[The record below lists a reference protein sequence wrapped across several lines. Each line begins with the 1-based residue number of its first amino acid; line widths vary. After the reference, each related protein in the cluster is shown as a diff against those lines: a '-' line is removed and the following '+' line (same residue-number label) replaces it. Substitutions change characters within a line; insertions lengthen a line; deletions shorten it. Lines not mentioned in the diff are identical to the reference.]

1 MNTGIVRRYIE
12 VSFPVAIP
20 FEGGVL
26 TYHLDAS
33 PDAFPAV
40 GCRVVAPVQAQRI
53 IGYTIR
59 VTDIKPDFRTLPV
72 TEILDP
78 IPLLSDALVSLAL
91 WMAETCLCTPGEAF
105 HAMLPAGVK
114 QKMTRIARPG
124 PAALAGSMESLPAP
138 IAWLRGKGEAA
149 YKSWLAR
156 FPQVSA
162 RLAAW
167 SAEGL
172 VVVGFE
178 KQEAAGPRVVRLVSI
193 PQDRAIELESL
204 TPKERQVV
212 EALLRINTPLSIPRL
227 CREADVSNAPVQQLV
242 KKGMLTIR
250 EERFWR
256 EVARDAYYRTATPPL
271 PELTTEQTA
280 VLSEIRAAAAG
291 DRRPV
296 LVRGVTCS
304 GKTEVYLRW
313 VAERLES
320 GRGVIV
326 LVPEISL
333 TPQMV
338 KRFRD
343 RFGERVAILHSRLS
357 DGERFDQWELIRSG
371 AAPVVVGA
379 RSAVFAPVPNLG
391 SIIIDEEGEPS
402 FKQGESPRYHAR
414 EAAAKRC
421 ELEHAQLVM
430 GSATPTMDA
439 FQRARDGRYR
449 LVEMTQRVTD
459 RTPPQV
465 DLVDMR
471 QELVAKKNR
480 SMFSE
485 TLANALR
492 STLGAGKQAIL
503 YLNRRG
509 YSSFVLCRACGKVI
523 ECSRCQVSLVYHE
536 GSRILR
542 CHYCGEAKP
551 LPTVCP
557 SCGSEAIRYFG
568 AGTQRVESE
577 ARRYFPGARIA
588 RMDSD
593 TTGTRGSLEQI
604 LDRFGR
610 HEIDILIGTQ
620 MVAKGLDF
628 PDVTLVGILAADSL
642 LRIPDFRSSERNFSL
657 LAQVSGRAGR
667 GDAAGRVVLQTYFP
681 DHHSIRYALT
691 EDYHGFFA
699 EEAEHRRA
707 AGFPPFLALA
717 SLLFTS
723 EQAEKAKDAAQ
734 KLAEA
739 LSGTPS
745 FQGGNILGPAPA
757 PIERINNQFRFQLLA
772 RNPDRAALTTAL
784 RASMKAAAV
793 SGVKISVD
801 IDPYFA
807 L

>member
-1 MNTGIVRRYIE
+1 MNTGAIRRYIE
-12 VSFPVAIP
+12 VSFPIALPI
-20 FEGGVL
+20 EGGIL
-26 TYHLDAS
+26 TYHLDAP
-33 PDAFPAV
+33 PDAFPTP
-40 GCRVVAPVQAQRI
+40 GCRVIAPVQAQRI
-53 IGYTIR
+53 IGYVIK
-59 VTDIKPDFRTLPV
+59 VTDIKPSFRTVPI

-78 IPLLSDALVSLAL
+78 IPLLSGALIRLAL
-91 WMAETCLCTPGEAF
+91 WMAETCLAAPGEAF

-114 QKMTRIARPG
+114 QKMTRVARPG
-124 PAALAGSMESLPAP
+124 PAALAGAMEALPAP
-138 IAWLRGKGEAA
+138 VAWLRGKGEAS
-149 YKSWLAR
+149 YKSWLAC

-162 RLAAW
+162 RLAVW
-167 SAEGL
+167 SAEGM
-172 VVVGFE
+172 VIVGFE
-178 KQEAAGPRVVRLVSI
+178 KQEAAGPRIVRLVSI
-193 PQDRAIELESL
+193 PPDQSIDLASL

-212 EALLRINTPLSIPRL
+212 EALLRVNTPLSIPRL
-227 CREADVSNAPVQQLV
+227 SREADVSTAPIQQLI
-242 KKGMLTIR
+242 KKNVLVIR

-256 EVARDAYYRTATPPL
+256 EVARDAYYQTATTPL
-271 PELTTEQTA
+271 PSLTLEQQS
-280 VLSEIRAAAAG
+280 VLSEIRTAAAG

-313 VAERLES
+313 VAECLES

-391 SIIIDEEGEPS
+391 AIIIDEEGEPS

-414 EAAAKRC
+414 EAAARRC
-421 ELEHAQLVM
+421 ELEQAQLVM

-459 RTPPQV
+459 RTPPRV

-485 TLANALR
+485 TLASAVTA
-492 STLGAGKQAIL
+492 TLSAGKQAIL

-509 YSSFVLCRACGKVI
+509 HSSFVLCRACGKTI

-542 CHYCGEAKP
+542 CHYCGEARP

-568 AGTQRVESE
+568 AGTQRIESE
-577 ARRYFPGARIA
+577 ARRYFRGARIA

-593 TTGTRGSLEQI
+593 TTGTRGSLERI
-604 LDRFGR
+604 LERFGQ

-657 LAQVSGRAGR
+657 LAQVAGRAGR
-667 GDAAGRVVLQTYFP
+667 GDTAGRVVLQTYYP
-681 DHHSIRYALT
+681 EHHSIRYALT

-699 EEAEHRRA
+699 EESEHRRA
-707 AGFPPFLALA
+707 AGFPPFLSLA

-723 EQAEKAKDAAQ
+723 EQADKAKEAAQ
-734 KLAEA
+734 KLAAA
-739 LSGTPS
+739 LAGDSG
-745 FQGGNILGPAPA
+745 FAGGSVLGPAPA
-757 PIERINNQFRFQLLA
+757 SIERINNQFRFQLLV
-772 RNPDRAALTTAL
+772 RSPDQAVLTTAL
-784 RASMKAAAV
+784 RTSLKSAAV
-793 SGVKISVD
+793 SGVKIAVD